1 MLIVSVGRS
10 RGVLTAARALAA
22 RGWSVGVGTP
32 DGGGMI
38 GASKW
43 VSSCHRVPRPRGN
56 CEGFIEGVRGTIA
69 LGGYDLVFGGSDDWM
84 AALAMY
90 RDRVPAVI
98 GHPDA
103 AMVMTALDKIELAE
117 RANGSGLTA
126 PRTVVA
132 DDAALADWTGPV
144 VVKCRAHWQPGQLH
158 KYRIE
163 SRVFDDIDDAL
174 DRIRLI
180 RDAGLDPILQQPV
193 EGELTALIGLM
204 HDGRLTGRV
213 QQTASRLWPTPSGV
227 SSRAV
232 TVDVDPELAAR
243 CERLLADLGWSGIVE
258 LQFLRDSSGTAYL
271 IDFNGRFYGSLALAL
286 AAGVDLPDAWAR
298 LCLGEEI
305 ADLPDAPAGHRF
317 SWVAGD
323 VRRASVERR
332 GGLLRDVASSLRWSR
347 GAATCVW
354 DAGDLGPIRY
364 LTRQRIRSALV
375 DTESGATV

>member
-1 MLIVSVGRS
+1 MLIVSVGRA
-10 RGVLTAARALAA
+10 RGALTAARALAA

-43 VSSCHRVPRPRGN
+43 ISACHRVPRPRGN
-56 CEGFIEGVRGTIA
+56 CEGFVEGVRGTVA
-69 LGGYDLVFGGSDDWM
+69 LGGYDLVVGGSDDWM
-84 AALAMY
+84 AALATY
-90 RDRVPAVI
+90 ADRIPAVV
-98 GHPDA
+98 GHPDSST
-103 AMVMTALDKIELAE
+103 VMTALDKIELAE
-117 RANGSGLTA
+117 RAGRAGLSA
-126 PRTVVA
+126 PRTRVA
-132 DDAALADWTGPV
+132 DEAAVASWTGPV

-163 SRVFDDIDDAL
+163 SRVFDDIDEAI

-180 RDAGLDPILQQPV
+180 RDAGLEPILQQPV

-232 TVDVDPELAAR
+232 TVEVDEQLAAR
-243 CERLLADLGWSGIVE
+243 CERLLSELGWSGIVE
-258 LQFLRDSSGTAYL
+258 LQFLRDRAGELHL

-298 LCLGEEI
+298 LCLGDDVP
-305 ADLPDAPAGHRF
+305 DLPDAPPGHRF

-332 GGLLRDVASSLRWSR
+332 GGLIRDVASSLRWSR

-354 DAGDLGPIRY
+354 DAHDLGPIRY
-364 LTRQRIRSALV
+364 LTRQRLRSALV
-375 DTESGATV
+375 DTESGATL